1 MNEHDHP
8 DHIDKAKAKKDV
20 DDDVKAHGNVPRGL
34 PGSADRAA

>member
-20 DDDVKAHGNVPRGL
+20 DDDVKAVSIHI
-34 PGSADRAA
+34 